1 MSTTGNGHSP
11 LLTVNDLQVWFPVHG
26 GVLRRVVDQVKAV
39 DGVSFTVDRGETL
52 GLVGES
58 GSGKSTTGLALLRLV
73 DPTGGRVLFDGT
85 DVTALRRG
93 ELRALRRR
101 MAMVFQDP
109 YASLNPR
116 RAVGASVAEPL
127 EIHNLH
133 PGAEARRRRVA
144 ELLELVGLG
153 GDFAERFPHQLSGGQ
168 RQRVGIA
175 RALAVEPDLVIL
187 DEPIAS
193 LDVSVQAQVMNL
205 LRRLQRQL
213 GLTYVFVAHDL
224 AAVRHV
230 SDRVAV
236 MYRGKLVEVGDRD
249 SVYGAPQHDYTK
261 RLLAAVPIPDP
272 RRERARRRSAQVRQR
287 SGEAAPPAGG

>member
-1 MSTTGNGHSP
+1 MSVSTGTSP
-11 LLTVNDLQVWFPVHG
+11 LLTVENLRVWFPVHG

-39 DGVSFTVDRGETL
+39 DDVSFSVNRGETL

-73 DPTGGRVLFDGT
+73 KPTGGRVIFDGT
-85 DVTALRRG
+85 DVTGLPRR
-93 ELRALRRR
+93 ELRSLRRR

-116 RAVGASVAEPL
+116 RTVGASVAEPL
-127 EIHNLH
+127 EIHGLH
-133 PGAEARRRRVA
+133 GGADGRRRRVA
-144 ELLELVGLG
+144 ELLEMVGLG

-175 RALAVEPDLVIL
+175 RALAVEPDLVVL

-205 LRRLQRQL
+205 LRRLQREL

-249 SVYGAPQHDYTK
+249 TVYTSPQHEYTK
-261 RLLAAVPIPDP
+261 QLLSAVPIPDP
-272 RRERARRRSAQVRQR
+272 RRERERRQALRSR
-287 SGEAAPPAGG
+287 APQPN